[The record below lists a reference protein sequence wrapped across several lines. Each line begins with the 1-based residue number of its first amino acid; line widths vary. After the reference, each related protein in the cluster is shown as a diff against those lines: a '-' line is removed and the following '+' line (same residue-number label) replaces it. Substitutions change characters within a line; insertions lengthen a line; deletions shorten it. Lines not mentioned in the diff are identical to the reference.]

1 MQTDLKFIHCSPTK
15 EEAKNEPAPIRHP
28 YLSVCQMKFDPFQK
42 YFMECAGR
50 ASRATR
56 EIRTWCLCPG
66 CKESPINSHSQQMN
80 GALSLI
86 ARDGKVVAPVRK
98 FFQPPSAINRNIG
111 PVAIQQAS
119 TFKGF
124 CAKHDNEVFQ
134 AVERRP
140 LVPNDEEQV
149 LALHRRANGFE
160 IKNKFDMGAFL
171 DANWRIMKQIGIYPA
186 DEDRETYLL
195 FLDILLRADRDFV
208 WEPLWEAD
216 PMKHVSYVWRVI
228 PRRIGVSMASVI
240 SAASEKHL
248 RQYIGRHINLEEK
261 TIDRPRPSFSLTIV
275 PQMSQTHVVMAWN
288 DCSTPFIDPFRERM
302 SSKDDKVFAGFLNQ
316 CVFCLSEDYCLSP
329 DLWDSLS
336 PETKAT
342 LEEDLHAEDYRSN
355 MVVPDIIKV

>member
-1 MQTDLKFIHCSPTK
+1 MEI
-15 EEAKNEPAPIRHP
+15 
-28 YLSVCQMKFDPFQK
+28 DPFQK
-42 YFMECAGR
+42 YLMECAGR
-50 ASRATR
+50 ASRATH

-86 ARDGKVVAPVRK
+86 ARDEKVVAPVRK

-186 DEDRETYLL
+186 ENWEPYLR
-195 FLDILLRADRDFV
+195 FLDILLRADHDFI
-208 WEPLWEAD
+208 WEPLWEVD

-228 PRRIGVSMASVI
+228 PHRIGVSMASVI
-240 SAASEKHL
+240 SPASEKHL
-248 RQYIGRHINLEEK
+248 REYLGRHIDLEK
-261 TIDRPRPSFSLTIV
+261 GTIDRPRPGFSLTII
-275 PQMSQTHVVMAWN
+275 PQETETHVVMAWN
-288 DCSTPFIDPFRERM
+288 DCSTPFVDPFRERM
-302 SSKDDKVFAGFLNQ
+302 SSNDDNVFAEFLNQ
-316 CVFCLSEDYCLSP
+316 CVFCLSEDYCISP

-336 PETKAT
+336 PETKAA
-342 LEEDLHAEDYRSN
+342 LEENLHTEDFRSK